1 MTKIKITGAL
11 IFLFSLLLAFIFNH
25 TSNNSAHH
33 SNEIAVMNAQKNFTQ
48 DISKNIFYFY
58 KHPDSSS
65 KALDESIKLFLESM
79 NNQEKGLHE
88 NEKIRKLWNDFYLHV
103 QRFRDQ
109 IKNKTIYSNILL
121 EKEVKDIYDIN
132 LALMVA
138 SDNFINDAITRFN
151 QEQNIYITV
160 QYLLFFVLV
169 SLLLYIFTQLNSV
182 IAFVQ
187 KFLFASKEILSQTSI
202 KTLQPIE
209 IEDNNHDIF
218 EAKENFN
225 ELVQKI
231 NDSIASSTLS
241 MEHTYSSLE
250 IVEQNIENLV
260 ELIYAMHE
268 DSRDKELKKKEDAI
282 IQSFEEL
289 SISVKKLK
297 NLKSDLDSLII
308 YTKS

>member
-1 MTKIKITGAL
+1 MTKIKIIGAL
-11 IFLFSLLLAFIFNH
+11 IFLFSLLLAFIFSH
-25 TSNNSAHH
+25 TSKNVTRHND
-33 SNEIAVMNAQKNFTQ
+33 EIAVMNAQKNFTQ

-58 KHPDSSS
+58 KNPNSSS
-65 KALDESIKLFLESM
+65 KALDDSIKLFLESM
-79 NNQEKGLHE
+79 DNQEKGVHE
-88 NEKIRKLWNDFYLHV
+88 DEKIRKLWNDFYLHV
-103 QRFRDQ
+103 QHFRDQ

-121 EKEVKDIYDIN
+121 EKEVKTIYDIN

-138 SDNFINDAITRFN
+138 SDNFIKNEITRFN
-151 QEQNIYITV
+151 QVQNIYTVV
-160 QYLLFFVLV
+160 QYLLFFILV
-169 SLLLYIFTQLNSV
+169 SLLLYIFTQLKGV
-182 IAFVQ
+182 IAFIQ
-187 KFLFASKEILSQTSI
+187 KFLSASKEILSQTSI

-209 IEDNNHDIF
+209 IEESNHDIF

-231 NDSIASSTLS
+231 NDSIASSTQS
-241 MEHTYSSLE
+241 MEHTYTSLE

-297 NLKSDLDSLII
+297 NLKNDLDALITH
-308 YTKS
+308 TKS

>member
-1 MTKIKITGAL
+1 MRKIKIIGAL
-11 IFLFSLLLAFIFNH
+11 IFVFSLLLAFIFNY
-25 TSNNSAHH
+25 TSTSIVHH
-33 SNEIAVMNAQKNFTQ
+33 NNEISVMNAQKNFTQ

-65 KALDESIKLFLESM
+65 KALDDSIKLFLESM

-88 NEKIRKLWNDFYLHV
+88 DEKIRKLWNDFYLHV

-109 IKNKTIYSNILL
+109 IKNKTIYSTILL
-121 EKEVKDIYDIN
+121 EKEVKNIYDIN

-138 SDNFINDAITRFN
+138 SDKFINDTITSFN
-151 QEQNIYITV
+151 QEQAKYVVV
-160 QYLLFFVLV
+160 QYLLFFILV
-169 SLLLYIFTQLNSV
+169 SLLLYIFTQLQSV
-182 IAFVQ
+182 IAFIQ
-187 KFLFASKEILSQTSI
+187 KFLSASKEILSQTSI

-209 IEDNNHDIF
+209 VEESNHDIF

-231 NDSIASSTLS
+231 NDSIASSTQS
-241 MEHTYSSLE
+241 MEHTYTSLE

-260 ELIYAMHE
+260 ELIYTMHE

-297 NLKSDLDSLII
+297 NLKSDLDSLIAHAEP
-308 YTKS
+308 